1 MIKKDQLIEAGKILK
16 PHGYKGELNAICDY
30 PAEILSDN
38 EIPVVFYLDGIAT
51 PFFPAA
57 VRSKGEEG
65 LLVRFDGIDSDK
77 QARELVNH
85 PFYLLR
91 RDVANFCGVEED
103 EIEDNEDSDDRFS
116 GYKVIDVNHGAIG
129 TAGEFIPGVEYD
141 YLAVSTPGG
150 HEIMIPWIDE
160 MVESWD
166 DEQQILDVSLPA
178 GLLDTFAPGEFQ
190 DSAETED

>member
-1 MIKKDQLIEAGKILK
+1 MIKNDQLIEAGKILK
-16 PHGYKGELNAICDY
+16 PHGYKGELNAICNY

-38 EIPVVFYLDGIAT
+38 EIPVVFYIDGIAT

-65 LLVRFDGIDSDK
+65 LLIRFDGIDSDK

-141 YLAVSTPGG
+141 YLAVTTPGG